1 MKSEEKMTAQDLE
14 RRMQQLED
22 KLAAVQD
29 IQEIEKLQ
37 RAYGYYLDNR
47 LWDQVVDLFS
57 DNTET
62 LEISDSGVYKG
73 KAGVKRF
80 FLDFLGRGGLP
91 PHPQALGI
99 HMQLQGVVNRDK
111 GSDTAKGRWQCI
123 MLLASNLPSGVKAML
138 GHGVYE
144 DEYVKEDH
152 IWKIKKMHYYL
163 TFRTPLDE
171 GWVKTPVVLSM
182 ARGTPDLPSTG
193 YKPYPQGFVAPF
205 HYPNPVSG
213 K

>member
-1 MKSEEKMTAQDLE
+1 MELKDLELKIEHLEEKLTE
-14 RRMQQLED
+14 
-22 KLAAVQD
+22 VQD
-29 IQEIEKLQ
+29 IQAIEKLQ

-47 LWDQVVDLFS
+47 LWGQVVDLFS

-99 HMQLQGVVNRDK
+99 HMQLQGVVDRDPQ
-111 GSDTAKGRWQCI
+111 GNAAKGRWQCI
-123 MLLASNLPSGVKAML
+123 MLLASPLKPPEVTAML

-144 DEYVKEDH
+144 DEYVKEDN
-152 IWKIKKMHYYL
+152 IWKIKKMRYYL

-193 YKPYPQGFVAPF
+193 YKPYPQGFIAPF
-205 HYPNPVSG
+205 HYKNPVSG